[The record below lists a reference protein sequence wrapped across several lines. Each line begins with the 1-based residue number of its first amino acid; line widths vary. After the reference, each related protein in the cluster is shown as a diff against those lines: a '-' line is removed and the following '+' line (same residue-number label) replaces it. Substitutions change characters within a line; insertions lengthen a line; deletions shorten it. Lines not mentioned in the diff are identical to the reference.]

1 MMKHAYLIIA
11 HHEWRVLETL
21 LTMLDDERNDV
32 YLHIDKRAG
41 ELRKQVEH
49 YSMKSAGLYVLPH
62 PMKVRWGNFSL
73 VEVEFRLFRE
83 ALLHGPYRYY
93 HLLSGVD
100 LPIKSQDY
108 IHAFFEQHRG
118 KEFVGFFHGAVHEAD
133 IRKKMAYFYILN
145 DQKKQ
150 KDGWEHGVLSLF
162 RNVFMGCQKILW
174 VRRPVRFDCKK
185 GSNWVSITQEF
196 CEYLVRQCDADMVRR
211 FRYTLCPDELFL
223 HTVIWN
229 SPFRCRIYDMDDMQ
243 RGSMR
248 KIDWDRGNPYTWEE
262 KDLAELLQSDLLFAR
277 KFSSRDLSVVNRIRE
292 AVGGSL
298 SENLGA
304 PIQLSC

>member
-32 YLHIDKRAG
+32 YLHVDKRAG

-62 PMKVRWGNFSL
+62 PMKVRWGNFSQ

-83 ALLHGPYRYY
+83 ALLQGPYMYY

-100 LPIKSQDY
+100 LPIKSQTY
-108 IHAFFEQHRG
+108 IHSFFEQHRG
-118 KEFVGFFHGAVHEAD
+118 KEFVGFFHGTVHEAD

-145 DQKKQ
+145 HQKKQ
-150 KDGWEHGVLSLF
+150 KRGWKHGWLSF
-162 RNVFMGCQKILW
+162 IRNVFIGCQKILQ
-174 VRRPVRFDCKK
+174 VRRPVGFECKK

-196 CEYLVRQCDADMVRR
+196 CEYLVRQWDSDMVRR

-223 HTVIWN
+223 HTIIWN
-229 SPFRCRIYDMDDMQ
+229 SPFRHRIYDCDDMQ
-243 RGSMR
+243 KGSLR
-248 KIDWDRGNPYTWEE
+248 KIDWDRGSPYTWEE
-262 KDLAELLQSDLLFAR
+262 KDLDELLRSDLLFAR
-277 KFSSRDLSVVNRIRE
+277 KFSSQHLSVVDKIKE
-292 AVGGSL
+292 AVGQVNVTGDVTD
-298 SENLGA
+298 
-304 PIQLSC
+304 